1 MSLLMD
7 ALKRAEASKQEAM
20 RNQSE
25 AMSASDSAPSLSLEP
40 LPDAPLKAQ
49 GKSLPDLASHLDAVD
64 ADLAI
69 SAQPEPVP
77 RPKPPP
83 AASNAAPPTTAA
95 TQAARETARQAFAAK
110 LIDDKPSRLPLWL
123 ALGAVGIAAVAIG
136 GYVWYQVSG
145 LNHNTL
151 SAPAVAAAPSAPPPA
166 AAPSLPP
173 SPPSLPPLPVPP
185 PADFAQNSPY
195 TAAVPTAEPLPA
207 PTAHPFSPSIPATE
221 PRSPVR
227 LSKSRPEA
235 NPALL
240 RGHTNLQHNEIELAR
255 RDFESVLQREPNN
268 TDALLALAAIAA
280 RQGRGGDAEQLH
292 QRALIANPSDPNVQ
306 GMVLNGTPS
315 SADPQTTESRLK
327 GLLSAQPE
335 SATLN
340 FALGNLYARQ
350 TRWPEAQQ
358 AYFNAVAADGSNP
371 DYLFNLAI
379 SLDHIR
385 QPKLAGQHYRLALEA
400 ADKRPAGFDR
410 EQVRRRLAE
419 LVPPAQP

>member
-7 ALKRAEASKQEAM
+7 ALKRAEASKLEAA
-20 RNQSE
+20 RSQAEPTPPQPEE
-25 AMSASDSAPSLSLEP
+25 ALSLEP
-40 LPDAPLKAQ
+40 LLDDGPKASS
-49 GKSLPDLASHLDAVD
+49 GKPLPDLAAHLDAVD

-69 SAQPEPVP
+69 SALPEPP
-77 RPKPPP
+77 RPKAQP
-83 AASNAAPPTTAA
+83 AAANTPAPAAQT
-95 TQAARETARQAFAAK
+95 AAREAVRQAFAAK
-110 LIDDKPSRLPLWL
+110 MVEEKPSRLPLWL
-123 ALGAVGIAAVAIG
+123 ALGAAGIAALGIG

-145 LNHNTL
+145 LNRNSL
-151 SAPAVAAAPSAPPPA
+151 SAPSAAPRPA
-166 AAPSLPP
+166 TVPSVATLPSLPP
-173 SPPSLPPLPVPP
+173 SQVPVPPLPVPP
-185 PADFAQNSPY
+185 PTDFAQNGTY
-195 TAAVPTAEPLPA
+195 TAAEPPADAITPPPRAQRDLVPVA
-207 PTAHPFSPSIPATE
+207 E

-235 NPALL
+235 DPALL
-240 RGHTNLQHNEIELAR
+240 RGHANLQRNEIELAR

-280 RQGRGGDAEQLH
+280 RQGRSGDADQLH
-292 QRALIANPSDPNVQ
+292 QRALVANPSDPNVL
-306 GMVLNGTPS
+306 GNVLNGTPS
-315 SADPQTTESRLK
+315 GADPQTTESRLK

-335 SATLN
+335 SAILN

-350 TRWPEAQQ
+350 ARWPDAQQ

-410 EQVRRRLAE
+410 EQVRRRLGE
-419 LVPPAQP
+419 LQAAQQP